1 MRAIVDNLVS
11 DIQALAAS
19 MSVATRFLRPTPW
32 HSLRSC
38 RGASANG
45 ALSYFAVGGSRE
57 KVISR
62 AGECGFRPRDAGG
75 AHIGMDRSASTRR
88 DLVDRRVEIT
98 GPLEP
103 KMAFNPTVGAFVDF
117 GPYFLH
123 SARELP
129 DRGSGRY
136 FYLPK
141 TESHPEARLWN
152 VLTSFSRIVRE
163 SR

>member
-1 MRAIVDNLVS
+1 MDNLVS
-11 DIQALAAS
+11 DIQVVGRVDERGDEILTPDALAF
-19 MSVATRFLRPTPW
+19 VEELPRRFGGRRPELLRRRRVQRESDLP
-32 HSLRSC
+32 S
-38 RGASANG
+38 
-45 ALSYFAVGGSRE
+45 GGVWIPS
-57 KVISR
+57 
-62 AGECGFRPRDAGG
+62 RDAGG

-98 GPLEP
+98 GPPEP

-117 GPYFLH
+117 GPYFFH

-141 TESHPEARLWN
+141 TESHPEA
-152 VLTSFSRIVRE
+152 
-163 SR
+163 